1 MVDYEIK
8 FCKKKGYMSDKL
20 EILRAEHSGFCFGV
34 KQAIDKAINVAE
46 NKGENE
52 KIFSFG
58 PLIHNKIVTNQLEEK
73 GVFIIDSLDDI
84 LEESTVII
92 RSHGIGEWFY
102 NEAEKKNL
110 TVIDGTCP
118 YVKKIHSLV
127 NKACDDGKQII
138 IVGDKKHPEVEGIS
152 GWCKGAIAI
161 NKSEDAEKYDKPVFV
176 VAQTTIR
183 KSLFDEV
190 LEQIKKLNDDV
201 EYQNTIC
208 NATVMRQAG
217 CRDLSSEVDVM
228 VVVGDNNSSN
238 SKKLYEIAKKYCEK
252 AYFIENADNLPLQD
266 LQQYNRIGVAAGA
279 STPESAIKEV
289 IIRMSENIT
298 REESMLDY
306 MEEIEK
312 SLRLPRNG
320 ELVQGK
326 VHHVTDDE
334 VIVNI
339 GCKKDGVIPKSEV
352 VFENPEQTL
361 TDLFNVGDEISAK
374 VLKSDD
380 GEGTILLSRKRL
392 EVGKHWEEIN
402 KAFEEKELL
411 DVEVIRQTN
420 GGVIASYKEVNGFI
434 PLSQLSDRFVEDSS
448 EFVGQTL
455 SVKVSR
461 VDARKNKVVFSR
473 KAKLLEDR
481 QQLLEQIWSSINIG
495 DIVEGK
501 VMRFTDYGAFVD
513 IGGIDG
519 LLHISEISWGK
530 LKHPKEVLEIGQT
543 VNVKI
548 LSMNTEK
555 GKVSLGLKQTTQEPW
570 TVIDEHYQVGQ
581 VVSGKIV
588 QIKEYGCFV
597 ELEPGLDGLVHISEV
612 SHKRIA
618 NIADEVSIG
627 QEVGT
632 KILEIDKDRK
642 RISLSIKETL
652 EPSTEEELAEA
663 AAVAEETPVVEGV
676 TEEVAE

>member
-1 MVDYEIK
+1 
-8 FCKKKGYMSDKL
+8 MSDKL